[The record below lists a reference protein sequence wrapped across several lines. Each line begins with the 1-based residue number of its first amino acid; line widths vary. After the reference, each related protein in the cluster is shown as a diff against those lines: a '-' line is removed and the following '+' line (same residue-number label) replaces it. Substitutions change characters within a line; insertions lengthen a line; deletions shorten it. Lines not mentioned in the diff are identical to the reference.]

1 MIGHKPNIFWQI
13 TWRVVS
19 PLLMLVILLFF
30 LVVQVNQKLMYSV
43 WDPAYVSVRGR
54 CMGRVGRAP
63 GRRCVGLGNLGSPS
77 PPPQGQE
84 VSI

>member
-13 TWRVVS
+13 TWRAVS

-54 CMGRVGRAP
+54 RVGGSVGRAP
-63 GRRCVGLGNLGSPS
+63 GRRCVGLVPGAL
-77 PPPQGQE
+77 PPLPHKARR
-84 VSI
+84 